1 MGTCMTKNANIP
13 SKHGASAPEIQPRA
27 IAEDKTATV
36 KVEEPVHRQHGP
48 GEEKAHKHHHKHHHK
63 EDQQSAAPVMQDD
76 PILLQQQISPVK
88 EEVHHSDVKLD
99 IPIITQPAIVEEEVL
114 NQEVHITHQ
123 SEVVHEVQQP
133 NIQIVEEEI
142 NEK

>member
-36 KVEEPVHRQHGP
+36 KVEEPVHHHHAH
-48 GEEKAHKHHHKHHHK
+48 GEEKTHKHHHKHHHK
-63 EDQQSAAPVMQDD
+63 EDQQIAAPVMQDD